1 MGLTHVV
8 NSPGPFEINTTV
20 RPGSEVVIVDIEF
33 KVLTYADGETWTRK
47 AEATRSLDVRVYQ
60 FHHIRSWN
68 KVVN

>member
-33 KVLTYADGETWTRK
+33 KVLTYADGET
-47 AEATRSLDVRVYQ
+47 
-60 FHHIRSWN
+60 
-68 KVVN
+68 